1 MKPICIIPARGN
13 SKGVPK
19 KNIRKIMGKPLIAY
33 TIEKSIKSNIFSH
46 VIVSTEDKV
55 IAAISR
61 KFGAKVP
68 FMRPKYL
75 ATDNAT
81 TDDVLVHAVKK
92 LFDLGFEFDVMVC
105 RDCTVPFIRNK
116 DIRNSIKLLK
126 EKKANLVIG
135 VYNQHLNPYYNIVEY
150 TKTKNLKLCKKLGER
165 PTSRQNA
172 PKVFQ
177 MNGLHTFDVKKFLF
191 PDRKVRTEISK
202 AIPLEIPIESGIMI
216 DTEFE
221 FQLTKL
227 IIENQHEYFT
237 GENYTKI
244 RRRWWME
251 LT

>member
-46 VIVSTEDKV
+46 VIVSTEDKE

-75 ATDNAT
+75 ATDNTRA
-81 TDDVLVHAVKK
+81 DDYLLHAVKK
-92 LFDLGFEFDVMVC
+92 LLDLGFEFDIVVW

-116 DIRNSIKLLK
+116 DIKNSIKLLK
-126 EKKANLVIG
+126 EKRANLVIG
-135 VYNQHLNPYYNIVEY
+135 VYHQHLNPYYNIVEY

-165 PTSRQNA
+165 PGVDKMRQ
-172 PKVFQ
+172 
-177 MNGLHTFDVKKFLF
+177 KFF
-191 PDRKVRTEISK
+191 R
-202 AIPLEIPIESGIMI
+202 
-216 DTEFE
+216 
-221 FQLTKL
+221 
-227 IIENQHEYFT
+227 
-237 GENYTKI
+237 
-244 RRRWWME
+244 
-251 LT
+251 